1 METEIWRETETMA
14 TMETETTA
22 LNKTIPNYKQKAKI
36 KRETETETSLRQQT
50 HEYETPCVFFY
61 LPLVQFIS
69 QYESII
75 SIIKNKEMQNE

>member
-50 HEYETPCVFFY
+50 HEYETPGVFFVFAFSSVH
-61 LPLVQFIS
+61 LTKKLIM
-69 QYESII
+69 SII
-75 SIIKNKEMQNE
+75 